1 MKQQQETPN
10 PHCLRRREAVEAD
23 SSIPL
28 GPAALATFLDNPRPM
43 RTS

>member
-10 PHCLRRREAVEAD
+10 PHCLRCREAVEAD

-28 GPAALATFLDNPRPM
+28 GPGCSGNF
-43 RTS
+43 SI